1 MDEHGSAQERFSHG
15 SWRRGAAGPAGI
27 SGVQQQP
34 YYGRPLRQQGG
45 AGGFQSMAREAFL
58 EKRVAA
64 AEAAA
69 ERARE
74 ELLGACAREQ
84 AARGRRGARAGARGA
99 AAGALRI
106 FLLHV
111 SCAAWYNWET
121 PRMYHNGHWDCIWV
135 VGHMLSWTMGATQPV
150 SRSMLCCLYSE
161 SEG

>member
-84 AARGRRGARAGARGA
+84 AARGDVARAR
-99 AAGALRI
+99 ALEAQLR
-106 FLLHV
+106 V
-111 SCAAWYNWET
+111 RCAYSFCMCRAQPGTTGKRQE
-121 PRMYHNGHWDCIWV
+121 CI
-135 VGHMLSWTMGATQPV
+135 TMDTGIAFGWLGT
-150 SRSMLCCLYSE
+150 C
-161 SEG
+161 